1 MHGATLPTL
10 ELQGA
15 DRARYFAPVV
25 FFGFLAA
32 LCIGLI
38 SVTPFLVTIHDAMA
52 LAAAGVF
59 GLLATA
65 GLGFVILRAQ
75 LRWLRYT
82 SIPISIDADTA
93 LEAVHRLAVASGW
106 KVTRQGTGCLEA
118 ETPGTLLAEGERV
131 SVRIRDQQLL
141 VASICDPQVGFSL
154 SGHQRCLQHC
164 ESVRQA
170 VANA

>member
-1 MHGATLPTL
+1 MHSATLPTL

-32 LCIGLI
+32 LCVALI
-38 SVTPFLVTIHDAMA
+38 SVTPFLVAFHDAMV

-65 GLGFVILRAQ
+65 GVGFVILRAQ
-75 LRWLRYT
+75 LRLLRY
-82 SIPISIDADTA
+82 SSVPISIEADQA
-93 LEAVHRLAVASGW
+93 LEAVRRLAIDAGW
-106 KVTRQGTGCLEA
+106 KITRQAAGCLEA
-118 ETPGTLLAEGERV
+118 ETPGSMFAQGERV

-154 SGHQRCLQHC
+154 TGHQRCLQHC
-164 ESVRQA
+164 ERVREA
-170 VANA
+170 VRNA